1 MTEFHGTV
9 KELADLRNETERQ
22 TYRELKR
29 EGSGIRR
36 RADGVIEIDTGEEES
51 GTVINFSEWRARKMK
66 EDALKSQREREML
79 EGKLLSR
86 EEVLS
91 QLGSA
96 FHVTKTSLLTIPT
109 AIAGIVAVEDDANV
123 CKEIIEGAVRE
134 TLVELQGQIARIGIA
149 DDSDETTAET
159 GRSTMGGR

>member
-1 MTEFHGTV
+1 MIEHHGTV
-9 KELADLRNETERQ
+9 RELAEARNETERQ
-22 TYRELKR
+22 TFRELKR

-36 RADGVIEIDTGEEES
+36 RADGVIEIETDEEEA

-79 EGKLLSR
+79 EGQLLSR

-91 QLGSA
+91 QLGAA
-96 FHVTKTSLLTIPT
+96 FHTTKTSLLTIPT

-134 TLVELQGQIARIGIA
+134 TLIELQGQIARIGIA
-149 DDSDETTAET
+149 DDLDEVTAET
-159 GRSTMGGR
+159 GRRTVG

>member
-9 KELADLRNETERQ
+9 RELAEMRNRTERQ
-22 TYRELKR
+22 TFRDFKI

-36 RADGVIEIDTGEEES
+36 RADGVIEIETDEVEE

-96 FHVTKTSLLTIPT
+96 FHTTKTSLLTIPT
-109 AIAGIVAVEDDANV
+109 AIAGIVAVEEDANV

-134 TLVELQGQIARIGIA
+134 TLIELQTQIARSGIA
-149 DDSDETTAET
+149 DDPDETTAEA
-159 GRSTMGGR
+159 GRRSMG

>member
-1 MTEFHGTV
+1 MIEHHGTV
-9 KELADLRNETERQ
+9 RELAEARNETERQ
-22 TYRELKR
+22 TFRELKR

-36 RADGVIEIDTGEEES
+36 RADGVIEIETDEEEA

-91 QLGSA
+91 QLGAA
-96 FHVTKTSLLTIPT
+96 FHTTKTSLLTIPT
-109 AIAGIVAVEDDANV
+109 AIAGIVAVEEDANV

-134 TLVELQGQIARIGIA
+134 TLIELQGQIARIGIA
-149 DDSDETTAET
+149 DDLDEVTAET
-159 GRSTMGGR
+159 GRRSMG

>member
-1 MTEFHGTV
+1 MKTFDGTHRELAARLGMTERNLYIQLK
-9 KELADLRNETERQ
+9 KENSGIK
-22 TYRELKR
+22 KR
-29 EGSGIRR
+29 E
-36 RADGVIEIDTGEEES
+36 DGLFLLENEEEDKEA
-51 GTVINFSEWRARKMK
+51 VIHFSEWRAKKMK

-91 QLGSA
+91 QLGAA
-96 FHVTKTSLLTIPT
+96 FHTTKTSLLTIPT

>member
-9 KELADLRNETERQ
+9 KELADLRDETERQ

-86 EEVLS
+86 DEVLS
-91 QLGSA
+91 QLGAA
-96 FHVTKTSLLTIPT
+96 FHITKTSLLTIPT

-123 CKEIIEGAVRE
+123 CKEIIEGTIRE

-149 DDSDETTAET
+149 DDFDEVTAEA
-159 GRSTMGGR
+159 GCRSMG

>member
-1 MTEFHGTV
+1 MHNTKFK
-9 KELADLRNETERQ
+9 KE
-22 TYRELKR
+22 
-29 EGSGIRR
+29 RR
-36 RADGVIEIDTGEEES
+36 
-51 GTVINFSEWRARKMK
+51 
-66 EDALKSQREREML
+66 REML

-91 QLGSA
+91 QLGAA

-149 DDSDETTAET
+149 DDSDETAAEA
-159 GRSTMGGR
+159 GRGSMG

>member
-9 KELADLRNETERQ
+9 KELADLRDETERQ

-29 EGSGIRR
+29 DGSGIRR

-86 EEVLS
+86 DEVLS
-91 QLGSA
+91 QLGAA
-96 FHVTKTSLLTIPT
+96 FHITKTSLLTIPT

-123 CKEIIEGAVRE
+123 CKEIIEGTIRE

-149 DDSDETTAET
+149 DDFDEVTAKV
-159 GRSTMGGR
+159 GRGSMG

>member
-1 MTEFHGTV
+1 MIEHHGTV
-9 KELADLRNETERQ
+9 RELAEARNETERQ
-22 TYRELKR
+22 TFRELKR

-36 RADGVIEIDTGEEES
+36 RADGVIEIETDEEEA

-79 EGKLLSR
+79 EGQLLSR

-96 FHVTKTSLLTIPT
+96 FHTTKTSLLTIPT

-134 TLVELQGQIARIGIA
+134 TLIELQGQIARIGIA
-149 DDSDETTAET
+149 DDLDEVTAET
-159 GRSTMGGR
+159 GRRTVG

>member
-36 RADGVIEIDTGEEES
+36 RADGVIEIDTGEEEA

-91 QLGSA
+91 QLGAA

-134 TLVELQGQIARIGIA
+134 TLVELQGQITRIGIA
-149 DDSDETTAET
+149 DDSDEITSKA
-159 GRSTMGGR
+159 GRSAMG

>member
-1 MTEFHGTV
+1 MIEHHGTV
-9 KELADLRNETERQ
+9 RELAEARNETERQ
-22 TYRELKR
+22 TFRELKR
-29 EGSGIRR
+29 EGSGIHR
-36 RADGVIEIDTGEEES
+36 RADGVIEIETDEEEA

-79 EGKLLSR
+79 EGQLLSR

-91 QLGSA
+91 QLGAA
-96 FHVTKTSLLTIPT
+96 FHTTKTSLLTIPT

-134 TLVELQGQIARIGIA
+134 TLIELREQIARIGIA
-149 DDSDETTAET
+149 DDSDETTAKA
-159 GRSTMGGR
+159 GRRTMG

>member
-1 MTEFHGTV
+1 MIEHHGTV
-9 KELADLRNETERQ
+9 RELAEARNETERQ
-22 TYRELKR
+22 TFRELKR

-36 RADGVIEIDTGEEES
+36 RADGVIEIETDEEEA

-79 EGKLLSR
+79 EGQLLSR

-91 QLGSA
+91 QLGAA
-96 FHVTKTSLLTIPT
+96 FHTTKTSLLTIPT
-109 AIAGIVAVEDDANV
+109 AIAGIIAVEEDANV

-134 TLVELQGQIARIGIA
+134 TLIELQGQIARIGIA
-149 DDSDETTAET
+149 DDSNETTAKA
-159 GRSTMGGR
+159 GRRTMG